1 MTKGVE
7 INMCF
12 DVNINS
18 LTGLRLKI
26 LERVAAC
33 YNLGLIDIDTKN
45 KLAELLQNN
54 KFADIYSYITLR
66 DNLPDELVEISK
78 WIGATNIKKKESK

>member
-1 MTKGVE
+1 
-7 INMCF
+7 MCF
-12 DVNINS
+12 NVNINS
-18 LTGLRLKI
+18 LTGLKLKI

-33 YNLGLIDIDTKN
+33 YNLGLIDIDIKN

-54 KFADIYSYITLR
+54 DFADIYSYITLR

-78 WIGATNIKKKESK
+78 WIGATNINRKESK

>member
-7 INMCF
+7 LNMCF
-12 DVNINS
+12 NVNINS
-18 LTGLRLKI
+18 LTGLKLKI

-33 YNLGLIDIDTKN
+33 YNLGLIDIDIKN

-54 KFADIYSYITLR
+54 DFADIYSYITLR

-78 WIGATNIKKKESK
+78 WIGATNINRKESK